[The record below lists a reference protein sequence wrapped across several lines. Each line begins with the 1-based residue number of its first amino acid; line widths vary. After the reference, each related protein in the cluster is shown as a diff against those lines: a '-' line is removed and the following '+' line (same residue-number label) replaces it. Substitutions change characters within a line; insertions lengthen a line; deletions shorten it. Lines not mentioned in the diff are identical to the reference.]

1 MAVGRRPDRPDHL
14 LYAILLLLLL
24 LLLLPP
30 TTLTTPP
37 PPCRAQGG
45 DFFVHQLAERLNSPS
60 QEGGGGGRKCYEIPC
75 GGSNVLG
82 TFGYMH
88 AITELMQQC
97 GVGTEQQQEGEGEEK
112 KRSFPFDHL
121 VLFCALFCCSH
132 YIASLS
138 RLLTSDLIQLY
149 TTQRVT
155 A

>member
-60 QEGGGGGRKCYEIPC
+60 QEGGGGRKCYEIPC

-138 RLLTSDLIQLY
+138 RLLTSDLMLY